1 MNKLNFLQPDKNN
14 LSTHL
19 YAGATLVSFSIFIVF
34 LNSFFNKDLISF
46 LPETISFF
54 LPLVLGFIGLHLI
67 RIDYSG
73 LKLLDKINKNINTNN
88 FNAFLSLL
96 ILFIVIKAL
105 PPLLSWFILDAN
117 IAGDS
122 KDVCTG
128 TGACWTY
135 IKIWFNRF
143 MYGMY
148 PNAEQWRINLSFI
161 SLAFLGTIGFFA
173 TEKFKKYLTLYYVVI
188 YPVIAFFFI
197 FFFISGGPIFFD
209 FSYGIIAAVIS
220 IIIGFIIPSKFKMYY
235 FIIVPITLY
244 ILLKYIF
251 FYEELIELGKLE
263 ALEWVE
269 TGAWGGLSLT
279 FIVSF
284 FCLIFC
290 FPIGLFLSLG
300 RRSDFPIIKYISIGM
315 IEFWRGVPLI
325 TVLFMSSVMF
335 PMFLP
340 EDMFIDK
347 LVRVIIAI
355 SLFEAAYVAEV
366 IRGGLQ
372 ALPRGQYDAA
382 KSLGMGYWKMHIL
395 VILPQALKL
404 VIPGIANT
412 FLALVKDTPLIFVV
426 GLLEIVGMLNL
437 AKTNPDW
444 LGFAM
449 EGYVF
454 ASVLFFIICYAMS
467 KYSYNLEQKYKTE
480 R

>member
-1 MNKLNFLQPDKNN
+1 MDKINFLKPDKNN
-14 LSTHL
+14 IYVYL
-19 YAGATLVSFSIFIVF
+19 YLGAFLFFVSIADVSF
-34 LNSFFNKDLISF
+34 NSFFGVNATAF
-46 LPETISFF
+46 LPDSISFF
-54 LPLVLGFIGLHLI
+54 LPLILGVMGLHLI
-67 RIDYSG
+67 RIEFSG
-73 LKLLDKINKNINTNN
+73 IQNLDLINKKINTNT
-88 FNAFLSLL
+88 FNAFLTM
-96 ILFIVIKAL
+96 IIIFIIIKAT
-105 PPLLSWFILDAN
+105 PPALSWFIFDAN
-117 IAGDS
+117 ISGDS
-122 KDVCTG
+122 KDACTG
-128 TGACWTY
+128 SGACWTY
-135 IKIWFNRF
+135 IKVWFNRF

-148 PNAEQWRINLSFI
+148 PNEYQWRINVSFI
-161 SLAFLGTIGFFA
+161 FLIALAFVGYFSGERL
-173 TEKFKKYLTLYYVVI
+173 KKYLTLYYVII
-188 YPVIAFFFI
+188 YPIIAYVLIYFL
-197 FFFISGGPIFFD
+197 ISGGSF
-209 FSYGIIAAVIS
+209 G
-220 IIIGFIIPSKFKMYY
+220 
-235 FIIVPITLY
+235 LN
-244 ILLKYIF
+244 
-251 FYEELIELGKLE
+251 
-263 ALEWVE
+263 WVE

-290 FPIGLFLSLG
+290 FPIGMMLALG
-300 RRSDFPIIKYISIGM
+300 RRSSLPTVRYCSIGF

-340 EDMFIDK
+340 DGFFLDK

-382 KSLGMGYWKMHIL
+382 KSLGMGYWKMHIF

-426 GLLEIVGMLNL
+426 GLLEIAGMLGL
-437 AKTNPDW
+437 AKTNPKW

-454 ASVLFFIICYAMS
+454 ASIIFFIICYSMS
-467 KYSYNLEQKYKTE
+467 KYSYNLEAKYKTE

>member
-1 MNKLNFLQPDKNN
+1 MISKNFTTN
-14 LSTHL
+14 LYLGSFL
-19 YAGATLVSFSIFIVF
+19 ILVSLIDVT
-34 LNSFFNKDLISF
+34 LNSFFKLNFTNF
-46 LPETISFF
+46 LPGSVSFF
-54 LPLVLGFIGLHLI
+54 LPLILGTIGLYLI
-67 RIDYSG
+67 RSDYTG
-73 LKLLDKINKNINTNN
+73 LKQLDILNKNVNTSN
-88 FNAFLSLL
+88 FNAVLTLL
-96 ILFIVIKAL
+96 IIFLIIKAI
-105 PPLLSWFILDAN
+105 PPSMSWMILDAN
-117 IAGDS
+117 ISGDS
-122 KDVCTG
+122 REACTG

-135 IKIWFNRF
+135 IKVWFKRF

-148 PNAEQWRINLSFI
+148 PNELHWRINAAFI
-161 SLAFLGTIGFFA
+161 LVIVLGMAGLLA
-173 TEKFKKYLTLYYVVI
+173 TEKLKKYLALYYVII
-188 YPVIAFFFI
+188 YPIIAFLI
-197 FFFISGGPIFFD
+197 IYYLISGGAF
-209 FSYGIIAAVIS
+209 G
-220 IIIGFIIPSKFKMYY
+220 
-235 FIIVPITLY
+235 
-244 ILLKYIF
+244 
-251 FYEELIELGKLE
+251 
-263 ALEWVE
+263 LEWVE

-290 FPIGLFLSLG
+290 FPLGMIFALG
-300 RRSDFPIIKYISIGM
+300 RRSTLPTVRYISIGY

-340 EDMFIDK
+340 EDFFMDK

-355 SLFEAAYVAEV
+355 TLFEAAYCAEV

-382 KSLGMGYWKMHIL
+382 KSLGMGYWKMHIF

-426 GLLEIVGMLNL
+426 GLAEIAGMLAM
-437 AKTNPDW
+437 AKTNPEW

-449 EGYVF
+449 EGYIF
-454 ASVLFFIICYAMS
+454 ASIIFWIICYAMS
-467 KYSYNLEQKYKTE
+467 KYSYNLEAKYKTE

>member
-1 MNKLNFLQPDKNN
+1 MNKLNFLSPDKNN
-14 LSTHL
+14 LNTYL
-19 YAGATLVSFSIFIVF
+19 YSGIFLISLSIIDVF
-34 LNSFFNKDLISF
+34 LSSFFKVNLI
-46 LPETISFF
+46 FF
-54 LPLVLGFIGLHLI
+54 LPSILSFFFPLIIGFIGLHLI
-67 RIDYSG
+67 RIEYSG
-73 LKLLDKINKNINTNN
+73 LKFLDSLNKNINTNN
-88 FNAFLSLL
+88 FNAFLSL
-96 ILFIVIKAL
+96 IIIFVVIKSL
-105 PPLLSWFILDAN
+105 PPLLSWFVIDAN
-117 IAGDS
+117 FSGDS
-122 KDVCTG
+122 KDACTG
-128 TGACWTY
+128 SGACWAY
-135 IKIWFNRF
+135 IKTWFNRF

-161 SLAFLGTIGFFA
+161 SLAFLGAVGFFA
-173 TEKFKKYLTLYYVVI
+173 SEKFKKYLTLYYVAV
-188 YPVIAFFFI
+188 YPIIAFLFI

-220 IIIGFIIPSKFKMYY
+220 VIIGFFIPNKFKMYY
-235 FIIVPITLY
+235 FIIVPITIY
-244 ILLKYIF
+244 ILLKYVF

-300 RRSDFPIIKYISIGM
+300 RRSDLPIIKYISIGF

-437 AKTNPDW
+437 AKTNPEW

-454 ASVLFFIICYAMS
+454 ASIVFFIICYAMS